1 MLKSSL
7 LWRISLDNIRIIK
20 TGINVGKILNQ
31 LKQYPE
37 DWGAEKMIEGTSNV
51 QNEFGFPEIKAGVL
65 QLVMGAV
72 DNPDKYVGDT
82 EYCVKTPAYTKH
94 TEIVAFL
101 KRNFKRFSRC
111 GFLSL
116 PVGGKVG
123 QHIDIGSYY
132 QTRDRYHLAIQ
143 GRYKYT
149 VGNESYIVNPGT
161 LLWFNNKLP
170 HGTENVGDE
179 VRVTFVFDVPHSK
192 NNP

>member
-1 MLKSSL
+1 MLRNSL
-7 LWRISLDNIRIIK
+7 LWRIFLDNIRIIK

-37 DWGAEKMIEGTSNV
+37 DWGAEKNIEGTSNV

-72 DNPDKYVGDT
+72 DRPDQYVGDT
-82 EYCVKTPAYTKH
+82 EHCVKTPAYNKH
-94 TEIVAFL
+94 TEVVAFL

>member
-1 MLKSSL
+1 MLKRNL
-7 LWRISLDNIRIIK
+7 HWRSSLDNIRIIK

-72 DNPDKYVGDT
+72 DNPDQYVGDT

-94 TEIVAFL
+94 TEVVAFL